1 MIYHRA
7 EPTQARPT
15 VYDGSRCAPHGIKE
29 ETPDEEYSP
38 LSADTRKIEA
48 TLRGLFMGR
57 RIYLASLKI
66 YFTSGA
72 ARIRFLLM
80 Y

>member
-38 LSADTRKIEA
+38 LSAE
-48 TLRGLFMGR
+48 TLEKSRLR
-57 RIYLASLKI
+57 
-66 YFTSGA
+66 
-72 ARIRFLLM
+72 
-80 Y
+80 